1 MERKE
6 RVKAAIAHRETE
18 RIPYFIDLTAEM
30 TEHVQETL
38 GVPVALDWLDN
49 DVAFV
54 RPPWWKWHQLGP
66 DWRAPATPT
75 SRAQVIGTG
84 SYEAYVEQIK
94 QAAESG
100 KYVLVRISGC
110 HFEKGNSARGIENFL
125 ADMAADPSFAR
136 RLLTLII
143 DRNLVMLD
151 NLLALPE
158 IDGVMLGSDWG
169 SQHGLLMSPATWQEM
184 IRPGEQRM
192 YDLVRS
198 YGKDVWL
205 HSCGNI
211 ERIIPS
217 LIEMGLNVLNPVQP
231 EVMDISRLKR
241 EYGKQLTFWGGIS
254 TQQTLPF
261 SAPEE
266 VKMEVRRVRDEMS
279 RGGGYILAPAQ
290 HVQRDVPL
298 ENLMALLEV
307 ARETC
312 GNLG

>member
-6 RVKAAIAHRETE
+6 RVKAAIAHREVGH
-18 RIPYFIDLTAEM
+18 IPYFVDLTPEMAEY
-30 TEHVQETL
+30 VQGTL
-38 GVPVALDWLDN
+38 GVTSALEWLDN

-84 SYEAYVEQIK
+84 SYDAYAQQIK
-94 QAAESG
+94 LAAESG
-100 KYVLVRISGC
+100 RYVLVRIAGS
-110 HFEKGNSARGIENFL
+110 HFEKGNAARGIENFL
-125 ADMAADPSFAR
+125 ADMAADPAFAQ
-136 RLLTLII
+136 RLLTHVI

-211 ERIIPS
+211 EPIIPS

-231 EVMDISRLKR
+231 EVMDIYNLKR
-241 EYGKQLTFWGGIS
+241 EFGAHLTFWGGIS
-254 TQQTLPF
+254 TQRTLPF
-261 SAPEE
+261 GTPEE
-266 VKMEVRRVRDEMS
+266 VRAEVRYVREEMS

-298 ENLMALLEV
+298 ENLIALLEV
-307 ARETC
+307 ARETQDVRC
-312 GNLG
+312 